1 MTIEQIRSY
10 LGQTEEQFNSA
21 ISALK
26 EKEPQIIS
34 GGYAFETYFD
44 GKIVL
49 NINSLRS
56 HLVED
61 SFITTGVIVA
71 LNFGIKKV
79 QIYYTSDIKDAI
91 FYYRTTE
98 TSNFPLSWEII
109 EESRMFA
116 ESSMLANVRNLAVP
130 TIVGSGTGISFSNVH
145 KIPTVANTSK
155 VESKLISSTG
165 EVPSSNDNGDAN
177 KPISEIADRLKFIGD
192 EVQERAIIR
201 GLKSGATELKYG
213 LDLNTLSGNSC
224 YLAVNG
230 NLPIQNEFALV
241 TTNTN
246 AVNDTGMQVANFL
259 SLRKVYERPLQGG
272 VWLSWNLIAQDQEP
286 INTHM
291 SDTVKHVT
299 QAEKD
304 AWNGKATIKGL
315 ESGTTE
321 LKYGL
326 DLNTLSGNSCYLA
339 VNGNLPIQNEFALV
353 TTNTNAVNDTGMQV
367 ANFLSLRKV
376 YERSLQGGVWLSWN
390 LISAPKMFATG
401 YIGTVTFNGT
411 TPVIKSVLFDDGV
424 TRSMAFYKTESLGT
438 SYYYTNNNGGYN
450 IVSITAGSLMS
461 YSVIDSNAGYLFF
474 LGGIGQSNTP
484 FFATSSSLT
493 VKSIIITIFV

>member
-155 VESKLISSTG
+155 VESKLLSSTG

-192 EVQERAIIR
+192 EVQKRA
-201 GLKSGATELKYG
+201 GL
-213 LDLNTLSGNSC
+213 LD
-224 YLAVNG
+224 
-230 NLPIQNEFALV
+230 
-241 TTNTN
+241 
-246 AVNDTGMQVANFL
+246 VANHENNTQIHT
-259 SLRKVYERPLQGG
+259 SQAEK
-272 VWLSWNLIAQDQEP
+272 DT

-299 QAEKD
+299 QANKD
-304 AWNGKATIKGL
+304 TWNGKATIKGL
-315 ESGTTE
+315 ESGSVKEDYTVDFNTIKTNWASISRNNPNRPPTNE
-321 LKYGL
+321 YGIL
-326 DLNTLSGNSCYLA
+326 SVYGDGFAAIQTFMNITGADL
-339 VNGNLPIQNEFALV
+339 
-353 TTNTNAVNDTGMQV
+353 
-367 ANFLSLRKV
+367 V
-376 YERSLQGGVWLSWN
+376 YKRSLVAGNWQPWQ

-401 YIGTVTFNGT
+401 YIDEVRFNGT
-411 TPVIKSVLFDDGV
+411 TEVIKSVFFDDGF
-424 TRSMAFYKTESLGT
+424 TRDVRFYKMSASDYVFCFDNRGSGYQILSIAGGKIKPFLYGTRNSQSLFYALT
-438 SYYYTNNNGGYN
+438 YQSFANPPLYDNG
-450 IVSITAGSLMS
+450 
-461 YSVIDSNAGYLFF
+461 
-474 LGGIGQSNTP
+474 
-484 FFATSSSLT
+484 ATLT
-493 VKSIIITIFV
+493 FNQVTITIKL